1 MSRCNLR
8 DAVSDLA
15 PPSPMCFLNRTQW
28 REYLASA
35 AAAQNV
41 RGEPK
46 VIIIVNGEP
55 TFNFDYPFC
64 ADCTQMKSYEMNKKG
79 MCDPNFLRKQA
90 QEIGI
95 TRGNT

>member
-15 PPSPMCFLNRTQW
+15 PPPPLCFLNATHW

-35 AAAQNV
+35 AGAQQC

-46 VIIIVNGEP
+46 VILLVQGEP
-55 TFNFDYPFC
+55 VFNLDFPYC
-64 ADCTQMKSYEMNKKG
+64 ADCTELKSFEMEKRGLCK
-79 MCDPNFLRKQA
+79 PNFLK
-90 QEIGI
+90 ELKK
-95 TRGNT
+95 

>member
-15 PPSPMCFLNRTQW
+15 PPAPPCFLNATHW

-35 AAAQNV
+35 AATQNV

-64 ADCTQMKSYEMNKKG
+64 ADCTQMKSHEMEKRGLCKPDFLKELKK
-79 MCDPNFLRKQA
+79 
-90 QEIGI
+90 
-95 TRGNT
+95 